1 MEIEAHSPNA
11 GTSTEIPKIDEKELE
26 RALLQYKPIGS
37 RDCRQTAHFS
47 PLV

>member
-1 MEIEAHSPNA
+1 MEIEAHSPHA
-11 GTSTEIPKIDEKELE
+11 DASTEIPKIDEKELG

-37 RDCRQTAHFS
+37 QDCRQTAHFS

>member
-1 MEIEAHSPNA
+1 MEIEAHSLHA
-11 GTSTEIPKIDEKELE
+11 VASTEIPKIDEKELG
-26 RALLQYKPIGS
+26 RALPQYKPIGP